1 MAGKGH
7 IRILWSL
14 KLFKTTS
21 AQLTNKC
28 VFQDGLNKDGDL
40 DESEGGVCLLA
51 AGLPIFCVH
60 GGNLIFTQLRAG
72 LADPLLQGIPKLQT
86 RRHVNIAVPAPPP
99 RHSAVAGLSLT
110 KRTLVSINSSGEIRR
125 TVTRK
130 QSCQNP
136 LL

>member
-72 LADPLLQGIPKLQT
+72 LADPLLQGIPQIT
-86 RRHVNIAVPAPPP
+86 NSPP
-99 RHSAVAGLSLT
+99 RKYSGPSSASPSFGGGGS
-110 KRTLVSINSSGEIRR
+110 
-125 TVTRK
+125 
-130 QSCQNP
+130 
-136 LL
+136 